1 MIMNMGAIHI
11 SEAEAARDFAGLLAR
26 VRAGAEIIIENGTS
40 PAVVLRPAVEE
51 FRPRLISESIA
62 LAKKHAEE
70 LGYMCPGWTRSLP
83 PILKRLSR
91 TADPGIRRRGSN
103 SRFYQAVVVYPL
115 TLEIARM
122 AGRIH
127 GEQMAQGVS
136 IDFQDL
142 LIGVTALH
150 LGYSIATVNVR
161 HFRLIPQLNVIQL

>member
-1 MIMNMGAIHI
+1 MGVILDSSVLIA
-11 SEAEAARDFAGLLAR
+11 SERRGASVSDVLER
-26 VRAGAEIIIENGTS
+26 VQ
-40 PAVVLRPAVEE
+40 AVEGE
-51 FRPRLISESIA
+51 TVSA
-62 LAKKHAEE
+62 LSVVSAVELTHGIYRARTDADRQRREAFIEE
-70 LGYMCPGWTRSLP
+70 L
-83 PILKRLSR
+83 
-91 TADPGIRRRGSN
+91 
-103 SRFYQAVVVYPL
+103 YQAVVVYPL

>member
-1 MIMNMGAIHI
+1 VGVILDSSVLIASERRGA
-11 SEAEAARDFAGLLAR
+11 SVSDVLER
-26 VRAGAEIIIENGTS
+26 VQ
-40 PAVVLRPAVEE
+40 AVEGE
-51 FRPRLISESIA
+51 TVSA
-62 LAKKHAEE
+62 LSVVSAVELTHGIYRARTDADRQRREAFIEE
-70 LGYMCPGWTRSLP
+70 L
-83 PILKRLSR
+83 
-91 TADPGIRRRGSN
+91 
-103 SRFYQAVVVYPL
+103 YQAVVVYPL